1 MAVMNAAEI
10 SPNWT
15 KTAPTTRVNS
25 RQLAFYLVEIA
36 NVHVGY
42 DLAGSLFS
50 TAVRGAMT
58 QGEMFVVGK
67 PAADAFVIVMACDT
81 AGDGSITEIFDLDAA
96 KNSAAKTLEQAIEAS
111 LGAGGAATVTTKHLE
126 GTGLVTGRTLYEAEQ
141 TVG

>member
-25 RQLAFYLVEIA
+25 RQLAFYLVEITG
-36 NVHVGY
+36 VETGY
-42 DLAGSLFS
+42 LLADSVFS
-50 TAVRGAMT
+50 KAVRGAMT

-81 AGDGSITEIFDLDAA
+81 AGDGSITETFDLGQAY
-96 KNSAAKTLEQAIEAS
+96 NGSAKTLELAIEAS
-111 LGAGGAATVTTKHLE
+111 TGGTATVTTQHLE
-126 GTGLVTGRTLYEAEQ
+126 GAVFADGRTKYEAEQ

>member
-25 RQLAFYLVEIA
+25 RQLAFYLVEITG
-36 NVHVGY
+36 VETGY
-42 DLAGSLFS
+42 LLADSVFS
-50 TAVRGAMT
+50 KAVRGAMT

-67 PAADAFVIVMACDT
+67 PAAGAFVIVMACDT
-81 AGDGSITEIFDLDAA
+81 AGDNGDTEEFDLGVTKNGAAQSLADAV
-96 KNSAAKTLEQAIEAS
+96 AAST
-111 LGAGGAATVTTKHLE
+111 GGAAAVTVQHLE
-126 GTGLVTGRTLYEAEQ
+126 GAVLADGRTKYEAEQ